1 MCISN
6 FNFLL
11 LNANFHSEVENVP
24 YLPRIVGE
32 VPKNP
37 EQIIASAPPEFN
49 AQPNPHLQPYPI
61 GFIQPNQPI
70 SMPMPQLPPLPN
82 PGSDLPPSYDEINK

>member
-1 MCISN
+1 MYISN
-6 FNFLL
+6 IHFLL
-11 LNANFHSEVENVP
+11 LNANFHSEVVNVP

-37 EQIIASAPPEFN
+37 EQSIASAPPEFS
-49 AQPNPHLQPYPI
+49 AQPNPHPYPM

-70 SMPMPQLPPLPN
+70 SMPMPQLPALPN
-82 PGSDLPPSYDEINK
+82 PGPDFPPSYDEINK